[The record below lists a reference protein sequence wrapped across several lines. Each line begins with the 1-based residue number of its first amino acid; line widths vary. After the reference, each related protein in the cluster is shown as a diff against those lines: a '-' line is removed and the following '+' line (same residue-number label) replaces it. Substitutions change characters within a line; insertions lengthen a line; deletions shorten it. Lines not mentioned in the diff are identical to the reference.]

1 MNSGSRWCRTTGK
14 AMLAAA
20 ALAMLTGCLETDSFL
35 DPSVVGRWESTPV
48 TLPILD
54 RLDVIEPPIESHLST
69 TPVRPEDLIP
79 DMREY
84 VIGPGDT
91 VQVAIFELIV
101 PGAESVNT
109 RRVTETGRIRLPV
122 VGAVRAA
129 GLSASQL
136 EEEIIDILEEKAVL
150 RDATV
155 SAVLLDSRQNTYSVL
170 GEPRQG
176 GTAVGTYV
184 IPKPDFRLLDA
195 LALAR
200 GVPGRTK
207 TIQVIRQTALSAQV
221 AGDVGAILEQEEL
234 EEATP
239 PAPRDAPR
247 LIEELM
253 EGLDEEPLGT
263 TPTEDEDRPEAPAP
277 VAGGLDDSGRTA
289 QWVYAG
295 GKWVKVEPG
304 APGPST
310 PLAEVETFDEELG
323 RLITQRIIEI
333 PYSRL
338 SEGDMRYNII
348 IRPGDVIKVPAPQ
361 AGFVYIMGQISRP
374 GAYTIPGE
382 QDLTLKQLIASAGN
396 LSALAI
402 PQRVDLIRRVG
413 ISQEAT
419 LRLDLAAIF
428 NGTEPDIFLK
438 QDDLINIGTNF
449 WAVPLAVFR
458 NGLRSSY
465 GFGFV
470 IDRNFAGEV
479 FGTPN

>member
-1 MNSGSRWCRTTGK
+1 
-14 AMLAAA
+14 
-20 ALAMLTGCLETDSFL
+20 
-35 DPSVVGRWESTPV
+35 
-48 TLPILD
+48 
-54 RLDVIEPPIESHLST
+54 
-69 TPVRPEDLIP
+69 
-79 DMREY
+79 
-84 VIGPGDT
+84 
-91 VQVAIFELIV
+91 
-101 PGAESVNT
+101 
-109 RRVTETGRIRLPV
+109 
-122 VGAVRAA
+122 
-129 GLSASQL
+129 
-136 EEEIIDILEEKAVL
+136 VL

-155 SAVLLDSRQNTYSVL
+155 SAVLLDSRQNTFSVL
-170 GEPRQG
+170 GEPRTG
-176 GTAVGTYV
+176 GTAIGTYV

-195 LALAR
+195 LSLAR

-207 TIQVIRQTALSAQV
+207 SVQVIRQTALSAQV

-239 PAPRDAPR
+239 PAPRDAPQ
-247 LIEELM
+247 LIEELL

-263 TPTEDEDRPEAPAP
+263 TTPEDDSERPEAPAP
-277 VAGGLDDSGRTA
+277 VDSGLDAGGSTA

-304 APGPST
+304 APSPTRPGTISSDRQ
-310 PLAEVETFDEELG
+310 EFDEELG

-361 AGFVYIMGQISRP
+361 AGFVYIMGEISRP

-396 LSALAI
+396 LSPLAI
-402 PQRVDLIRRVG
+402 PQRVDLIRRV
-413 ISQEAT
+413 SVNQEAT
-419 LRLDLAAIF
+419 MRLDLNSIF

-438 QDDLINIGTNF
+438 QDDLINIGTSF
-449 WAVPLAVFR
+449 WATPLAVFR
-458 NGLRSSY
+458 NGLRTSY

-470 IDRNFAGEV
+470 IDRNFANNV
-479 FGTPN
+479 FSTVN